1 MGTSPSASLL
11 VQYNIN
17 LSNIGE
23 YTVLPPLI
31 QAGVGG
37 VSGVL
42 ADNLIQRGVSVKS
55 IRRWMQV
62 CSRLIT
68 AVMFSN
74 RHKCSLR
81 CCTAETCMFTYYN
94 SKQSDIETCHSQGS
108 PLMQISGM
116 LGPAGCLLLAASP
129 AVDDAPVFASAL
141 ITVAQGLSAL
151 TLAGVSVSQLDIAPR
166 HAGAIFGFGNALAT
180 FSGLLGTKLTG
191 EILDLTHSWAVV
203 FAVTAG
209 HFVAGSIV
217 WYIWVGDEKLP
228 EDDLQ

>member
-1 MGTSPSASLL
+1 
-11 VQYNIN
+11 
-17 LSNIGE
+17 
-23 YTVLPPLI
+23 
-31 QAGVGG
+31 
-37 VSGVL
+37 
-42 ADNLIQRGVSVKS
+42 
-55 IRRWMQV
+55 
-62 CSRLIT
+62 
-68 AVMFSN
+68 
-74 RHKCSLR
+74 
-81 CCTAETCMFTYYN
+81 
-94 SKQSDIETCHSQGS
+94 
-108 PLMQISGM
+108 MQISGM

-209 HFVAGSIV
+209 HFIAGSIV